1 MIIKAACSNTME
13 NFRYAFEEVFLQKGI
28 DRMGLNEEL
37 LARIFN
43 VSGVRSAVSE
53 WMLGE
58 VYKSICPLL

>member
-1 MIIKAACSNTME
+1 ME